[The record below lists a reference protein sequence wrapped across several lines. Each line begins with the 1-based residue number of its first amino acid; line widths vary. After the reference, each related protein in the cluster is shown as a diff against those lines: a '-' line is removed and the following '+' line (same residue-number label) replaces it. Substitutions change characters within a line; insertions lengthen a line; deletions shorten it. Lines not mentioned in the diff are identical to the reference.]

1 MCSRYFEVVIQKLRA
16 SFAKIVIS
24 RTLFVMEY
32 FIIVMSV
39 LILGFLIKKSIDQ
52 AGTNQTRLEV
62 DSESKRGTRSE
73 RALLSKLLQYGIPS
87 QTIFHDLYLKRNYG
101 NYSQI
106 DLVVATKVGIL
117 VFEVKEYSG
126 WIFGTGYK
134 PQWVQNLNY
143 GRDKYYFYNPI
154 LQNAKHIDDLKKQ
167 LKQFEN
173 IPFYSIIVFYGDCSL
188 KEINFVPN
196 NTFVV
201 KSGRVLEVVEKI
213 LAESTPANYSNKRE
227 IVNLLEQA
235 VKNGENDEIVLRHSK
250 NIKDMLGKERVYD

>member
-1 MCSRYFEVVIQKLRA
+1 LLHKT
-16 SFAKIVIS
+16 
-24 RTLFVMEY
+24 TLDE
-32 FIIVMSV
+32 
-39 LILGFLIKKSIDQ
+39 
-52 AGTNQTRLEV
+52 
-62 DSESKRGTRSE
+62 DSELKRGTRSE
-73 RALLSKLLQYGIPS
+73 RALVSKLLQYGIPS
-87 QTIFHDLYLKRNYG
+87 QTIFHDLYLKKYYG

-117 VFEVKEYSG
+117 VFEVKDYSG

-134 PQWVQNLNY
+134 SQWTQILNY
-143 GRDKYYFYNPI
+143 GRDRYYFYNPI
-154 LQNAKHIDDLKKQ
+154 LQNAKHIENLKKQ

-173 IPFYSIIVFYGDCSL
+173 IPFYSIIVFYGDCDL

-213 LAESTPANYSNKRE
+213 VSKSKLANYSNKRE

-235 VKNGENDEIVLRHSK
+235 VKNGENNEIVLRHSK
-250 NIKDMLGKERVYD
+250 NITDMLGKERVYD

>member
-1 MCSRYFEVVIQKLRA
+1 
-16 SFAKIVIS
+16 
-24 RTLFVMEY
+24 
-32 FIIVMSV
+32 MSV
-39 LILGFLIKKSIDQ
+39 LILSFLIKKSIDQ
-52 AGTNQTRLEV
+52 TETNQNRFLNRRLLHKTILDN

-73 RALLSKLLQYGIPS
+73 RALVSKLSQYGIPS
-87 QTIFHDLYLKRNYG
+87 QTIFHDLYLKKYYG

-106 DLVVATKVGIL
+106 DLVIATKVGIL
-117 VFEVKEYSG
+117 VFEVKDYSG

-134 PQWVQNLNY
+134 SQWTQILNY
-143 GRDKYYFYNPI
+143 GRDRYYFYNPI
-154 LQNAKHIDDLKKQ
+154 LQNAKHIEDLKKQ
-167 LKQFEN
+167 LRQFEN
-173 IPFYSIIVFYGDCSL
+173 VPFYSIIVFYGDCDL

-213 LAESTPANYSNKRE
+213 LSESSLANYSNKRE

-235 VKNGENDEIVLRHSK
+235 VKNGENNEIVTRHSK

>member
-1 MCSRYFEVVIQKLRA
+1 MLYVIIISIVLFILYYTFKKDKDNLEINQFE
-16 SFAKIVIS
+16 
-24 RTLFVMEY
+24 TD
-32 FIIVMSV
+32 
-39 LILGFLIKKSIDQ
+39 LGP
-52 AGTNQTRLEV
+52 
-62 DSESKRGTRSE
+62 KRGTVSE
-73 RALLSKLLQYGIPS
+73 RALVSKLSQYGIPS
-87 QTIFHDLYLKRNYG
+87 QTIFHDLYLKKYYG
-101 NYSQI
+101 KYSQI
-106 DLVVATKVGIL
+106 DLVVPTKVGIL
-117 VFEVKEYSG
+117 VFEVKDYSG

-134 PQWVQNLNY
+134 PQWAQILNY

-173 IPFYSIIVFYGDCSL
+173 IPFYSIIVFYGNCSL

-213 LAESTPANYSNKRE
+213 LSESILANYSNKRE

-235 VKNGENDEIVLRHSK
+235 VKNGENNEVILQHSK
-250 NIKDMLGKERVYD
+250 NINDMLGKERVYN